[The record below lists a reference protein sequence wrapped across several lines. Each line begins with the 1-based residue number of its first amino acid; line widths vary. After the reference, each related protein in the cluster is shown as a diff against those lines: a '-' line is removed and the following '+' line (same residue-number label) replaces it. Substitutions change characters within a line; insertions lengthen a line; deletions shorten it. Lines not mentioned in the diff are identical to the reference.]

1 MIYIVRGFPLS
12 LVFLDYCDLV
22 TWMLDPPPPGGGGFD
37 GAISQLEYSR
47 RIVGLSTFLILHQL
61 CLRYLIH
68 TRFMCLQKFEAY
80 DSNGAV
86 VAGDKNKE
94 VGDLVASSM
103 AALSF
108 CFWWLK
114 LCCVLEG

>member
-1 MIYIVRGFPLS
+1 
-12 LVFLDYCDLV
+12 
-22 TWMLDPPPPGGGGFD
+22 
-37 GAISQLEYSR
+37 
-47 RIVGLSTFLILHQL
+47 
-61 CLRYLIH
+61 
-68 TRFMCLQKFEAY
+68 MCLQKFEAY

-108 CFWWLK
+108 CPWWLK